1 MNWNLALRK
10 IVRALLTVLIVLT
23 FVFVVLRLTGD
34 PLDALLGDDAPIELY
49 EYYRALYGLD
59 RPIHEQ
65 YFSYL
70 RAVFQGDMGVSF
82 RDGRD
87 ALQVVLERAPATL
100 ALGFLGLA
108 MSIVLGIPLGILAAV
123 RRGTAV
129 DRLVMSFAVFGFAM
143 PNFFLGILLI
153 LLFTM
158 QLQWL
163 PSSGATHWYQYLMP
177 VFTLGTAGAGSIA
190 RYARSSMLD
199 VLNKP
204 YMRAAT
210 ARGLVPAVRLF
221 RHALPNASIP
231 IVTLL
236 GFRLGDILAGTVVIE
251 TVFGW
256 PGIGRLLVSAVT
268 ARDLAVVQAVVVLV
282 TITMIVSNLCVDLI
296 YGWLDPRIRRS
307 RAQGA
312 QS

>member
-1 MNWNLALRK
+1 
-10 IVRALLTVLIVLT
+10 
-23 FVFVVLRLTGD
+23 
-34 PLDALLGDDAPIELY
+34 
-49 EYYRALYGLD
+49 
-59 RPIHEQ
+59 
-65 YFSYL
+65 
-70 RAVFQGDMGVSF
+70 
-82 RDGRD
+82 
-87 ALQVVLERAPATL
+87 
-100 ALGFLGLA
+100 
-108 MSIVLGIPLGILAAV
+108 
-123 RRGTAV
+123 
-129 DRLVMSFAVFGFAM
+129 
-143 PNFFLGILLI
+143 
-153 LLFTM
+153 
-158 QLQWL
+158 
-163 PSSGATHWYQYLMP
+163 MP